1 MYTKEKIDKEQESVL
16 CNDTAFTIQLGKKN
30 VFFSKLMIAQ
40 CDLYRL
46 DSIWKLIEK
55 EVPCKCL
62 LFLVLSLFSGYVIE
76 TN

>member
-1 MYTKEKIDKEQESVL
+1 MSTKEKIDQEQESVL
-16 CNDTAFTIQLGKKN
+16 CNDTAFTIQLQKKN
-30 VFFSKLMIAQ
+30 VFSSKFMI
-40 CDLYRL
+40 DLYRL
-46 DSIWKLIEK
+46 DSIWKLIKK

>member
-1 MYTKEKIDKEQESVL
+1 
-16 CNDTAFTIQLGKKN
+16 
-30 VFFSKLMIAQ
+30 MI
-40 CDLYRL
+40 DLYRL
-46 DSIWKLIEK
+46 DSIWKLIKK